1 MESLE
6 SREKKRKGS
15 LFRQSDS
22 YLNFFLL
29 LVKGEI
35 RIIYQRKIPK
45 NLTCSY
51 ETVTI
56 TSTMPLNFASDPA
69 AEPTTIYHDDDDFFT
84 SDDGT
89 EGTGHNS
96 RVSASEFDGDVK
108 TDMTDHIL
116 FSELEC
122 RGQVTTYKNNP
133 EGTVRVCG
141 NKFSLCGRAHF
152 GALRYGPGVYKTIA
166 GRGKFIDGIVGTC
179 ITEEEYQEIL
189 RQEAA
194 ERGRNIAEARM
205 LLGGQEAEEDLKP
218 SSSKESV
225 YRAQNTIQLL

>member
-6 SREKKRKGS
+6 SREEKRKGS

-29 LVKGEI
+29 LVKGGI
-35 RIIYQRKIPK
+35 RIIDQRKIPT

-51 ETVTI
+51 EPVTI
-56 TSTMPLNFASDPA
+56 TLTMPLNFTSDPA
-69 AEPTTIYHDDDDFFT
+69 AEPTTIYHDDDESFV

-89 EGTGHNS
+89 EGTGHDS

-108 TDMTDHIL
+108 TDMPDHIL

-122 RGQVTTYKNNP
+122 RRQVTAYKNDS
-133 EGTVRVCG
+133 EGMVRVCG

-152 GALRYGPGVYKTIA
+152 GALRYGPGVYKTTLLDVESSLMELSEPA
-166 GRGKFIDGIVGTC
+166 SLRRSTRSFYARRQLNAEGTSPKPGC
-179 ITEEEYQEIL
+179 YLEVREL
-189 RQEAA
+189 RK
-194 ERGRNIAEARM
+194 I
-205 LLGGQEAEEDLKP
+205 
-218 SSSKESV
+218 
-225 YRAQNTIQLL
+225 